1 VKRALL
7 VVICACGSRPPP
19 GSPTRSAPASSD
31 RIAILASERG
41 PQGVR
46 LVAIDEHGD
55 RRFVAVQPPQ
65 DKVRDTH
72 PAISPDGA
80 WVVFASSRDR
90 PLDETSLWIAP
101 LGVAATP
108 VRLTDGPAIDAHPTW
123 MPDGSAIV
131 FASTRE
137 GGDFDLW
144 RQPVANGRAVG
155 PAEQLTHAPSHEI
168 TPTIAADGAIIYAA
182 LTPTGG
188 HEVESHLEQRAAD
201 GTITRLTAGPAD
213 TSPALSPDGK
223 TLAFARPFER
233 VTKAGTA
240 LDTEL
245 WRVPR
250 GGELA
255 TQLVD
260 LPLTDES
267 GPVWSRD
274 GRFVFATSV
283 LRTPEAG
290 VVFSSVIYVDL
301 REATPRARL
310 LEDHAGAIVRLTPA
324 IAASALDVA
333 ALHGNPD
340 YLPELARILD
350 EGIARAQEE
359 AVPSKP

>member
-1 VKRALL
+1 
-7 VVICACGSRPPP
+7 
-19 GSPTRSAPASSD
+19 
-31 RIAILASERG
+31 
-41 PQGVR
+41 
-46 LVAIDEHGD
+46 
-55 RRFVAVQPPQ
+55 
-65 DKVRDTH
+65 
-72 PAISPDGA
+72 
-80 WVVFASSRDR
+80 
-90 PLDETSLWIAP
+90 
-101 LGVAATP
+101 
-108 VRLTDGPAIDAHPTW
+108 

-144 RQPVANGRAVG
+144 RQPVANGRATG
-155 PAEQLTHAPSHEI
+155 PAEQLTHAPGHEI
-168 TPTIAADGAIIYAA
+168 TPTVAADGAIIYAA
-182 LTPTGG
+182 LTPMGG

-201 GTITRLTAGPAD
+201 GTITKLSAGPAD

-223 TLAFARPFER
+223 TLVFARPFEHD
-233 VTKAGTA
+233 TK

-245 WRVPR
+245 WRVAR

-301 REATPRARL
+301 QEPQPRARL
-310 LEDHAGAIVRLTPA
+310 LQDHAGALVRLTPA
-324 IAASALDVA
+324 IAARTLDVA

-350 EGIARAQEE
+350 DAIARAQQE